1 MSEFEMKRVDT
12 RNIHFSFYET
22 HVRNMYNPDEFADR
36 VKQLDDQQPNQYL
49 RGGNPGLAS
58 RVLNKEKLQG
68 LELYKIIDI
77 KNLQYI
83 LADNKLYVDKV
94 SSWEDPYENF
104 FLKANHQSPKY
115 DFSAEHWSPYIFGQ
129 SWSLKPESDAM
140 WRIYSRP
147 GKDNEFV
154 KSKNG
159 WKENMRCFTGVRLKT
174 AADRL
179 LDACYVDDSS
189 MALLWMGKVLYADE
203 QQIWSHLQQV
213 IKDSSNYND
222 IFGQSYFYKRKEFDH
237 EEEFRMV
244 YSFSTEYRNEP
255 QKCADRISFPINVPN
270 FIDEFMLDP
279 RIDSDSEEFLK
290 KLLINM
296 GVDQSKI
303 VKSDLYSFKGM
314 KFQWP
319 K

>member
-1 MSEFEMKRVDT
+1 MKRVDS
-12 RNIHFSFYET
+12 RKIHCSFYEK
-22 HVRNMYNPDEFADR
+22 HVRNMVSDEEINDHVEQIDSKQSNPFLKTAS
-36 VKQLDDQQPNQYL
+36 L
-49 RGGNPGLAS
+49 GLALQQ
-58 RVLNKEKLQG
+58 LNQEKLKG

-83 LADNKLYVDKV
+83 LANNKLYVDKV

-104 FLKANHQSPKY
+104 FLKANHQSPQY
-115 DFSAEHWSPYIFGQ
+115 AFSAEHWSPYIFGQ

-140 WRIYSRP
+140 WRIYSKP

-154 KSKNG
+154 NSKNG
-159 WKENMRCFTGVRLKT
+159 WKENMGCFTGVRLKT
-174 AADRL
+174 TADRL

-189 MALLWMGKVLYADE
+189 MALLWMGKVLYGSE
-203 QQIWSHLQQV
+203 SEIYKLLQEYINV
-213 IKDSSNYND
+213 YSNMNEV
-222 IFGQSYFYKRKEFDH
+222 FGLSYFLKRSEFDH
-237 EEEFRMV
+237 EQEFRMV

-279 RIDSDSEEFLK
+279 RIDGDSEEFLK

>member
-1 MSEFEMKRVDT
+1 MEEFEMKRVDS
-12 RNIHFSFYET
+12 RKIHCSFYEK
-22 HVRNMYNPDEFADR
+22 HVRNMVSNEEINDHVEQIDSKQSNPFLKTASS
-36 VKQLDDQQPNQYL
+36 
-49 RGGNPGLAS
+49 GLALQQ
-58 RVLNKEKLQG
+58 LNQEKLKG

-83 LADNKLYVDKV
+83 LANNKLYVDKV

-104 FLKANHQSPKY
+104 FLKANHQTPEY
-115 DFSAEHWSPYIFGQ
+115 EFSAQHWTPYIFGQ

-140 WRIYSRP
+140 WRIYSKP

-154 KSKNG
+154 NSKDG
-159 WKENMRCFTGVRLKT
+159 WGKDMHCFTGVRLKT
-174 AADRL
+174 TADRL

-237 EEEFRMV
+237 EEEFRVV
-244 YSFSTEYRNEP
+244 YSFSTEEKNEP
-255 QKCADRISFPINVPN
+255 QKNSKRISFPIVISD
-270 FIDEFMLDP
+270 FIDEFCLDP
-279 RIDSDSEEFLK
+279 RIDDASAQFLRK
-290 KLLINM
+290 ILIDM
-296 GVDQSKI
+296 GVDESKI
-303 VKSDLYSFKGM
+303 VKSNLYSFQGM
-314 KFQWP
+314 SFQWLR
-319 K
+319 